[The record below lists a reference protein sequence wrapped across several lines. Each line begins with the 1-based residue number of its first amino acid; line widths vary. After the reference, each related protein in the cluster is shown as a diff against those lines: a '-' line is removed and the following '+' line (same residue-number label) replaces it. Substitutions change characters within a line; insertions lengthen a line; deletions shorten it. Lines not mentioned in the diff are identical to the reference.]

1 MCQADK
7 SMVVL
12 VGRVRV
18 RYLSSTTAP
27 GEKKKYN
34 KTKNTSTKDTFKR
47 RAKQGITNQKCY

>member
-27 GEKKKYN
+27 GEKKNTTKQRTHQQKILLKGGQN
-34 KTKNTSTKDTFKR
+34 KE
-47 RAKQGITNQKCY
+47 